1 MSDELDVLKLVAARL
16 DGAGIAY
23 MLSGSMAMNYY
34 AQPRMT
40 RDLDVVVELTAADA
54 RRVTTLFARDFYCDP
69 DTILDAITHQ
79 GMFNLIHTER
89 VVKVDCIVRKDTLYR
104 RTEFTRRRSVPL
116 DDIMIWVV
124 SAEDLL
130 LSKLHWAKDSHSELQ
145 LGDARNIIAAVT
157 DLDWPYLEH
166 WAEELGVASLL
177 AEVRA

>member
-1 MSDELDVLKLVAARL
+1 MVLPLWAFILRNSHAVGAYIPGSGALKLVATRL

-54 RRVTTLFARDFYCDP
+54 GRVTALFARDFYCDP
-69 DTILDAITHQ
+69 DTIRDAIAHQ

-104 RTEFTRRRSVPL
+104 RTEFNRRRSVPL
-116 DDIMIWVV
+116 
-124 SAEDLL
+124 
-130 LSKLHWAKDSHSELQ
+130 Q
-145 LGDARNIIAAVT
+145 NRCPARHGFPCRPGEEVTRRQRRFPAVLRCAASPGGSGRNRGT
-157 DLDWPYLEH
+157 
-166 WAEELGVASLL
+166 
-177 AEVRA
+177 